1 MAIKFTKAQVAEW
14 REHIDNIRSAHDDLT
29 EAVQRYNDVMRAERE
44 KVEEAIGDVAQLVA
58 AANEWRV
65 GVASDDLRPEWELK
79 SDKWQDS
86 ERGTAASEWI
96 DAVEAEV
103 EPPEVEFPDELEE
116 PSDDYI
122 EEMDN
127 LATQPKE

>member
-44 KVEEAIGDVAQLVA
+44 KVE
-58 AANEWRV
+58 
-65 GVASDDLRPEWELK
+65 
-79 SDKWQDS
+79 
-86 ERGTAASEWI
+86 
-96 DAVEAEV
+96 
-103 EPPEVEFPDELEE
+103 PPEVEFPDELEE